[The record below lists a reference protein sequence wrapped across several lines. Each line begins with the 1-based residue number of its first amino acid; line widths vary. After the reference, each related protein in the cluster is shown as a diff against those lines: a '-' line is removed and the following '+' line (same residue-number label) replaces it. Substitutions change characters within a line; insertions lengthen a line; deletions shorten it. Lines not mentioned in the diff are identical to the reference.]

1 MDNKNITIKGARVH
15 NLKNIDV
22 EIPKNKLT
30 VITGMSGSGKSSLAF
45 DTIYNE
51 GQRRYMESI
60 SSYARQFMG
69 SIEKPDVDLIE
80 GLSPAIAIDQKTA
93 GISPRSTVG
102 TMSEVYDYIRLLFTR
117 IGKRNCYICGKKLE
131 KKDLSPRDKK
141 KHRADSIY
149 VCVACG
155 KTYPPILLS
164 SFSFNNPQGACP
176 SCRGLGKR
184 LEIDPDLVFP
194 NMRLTL
200 AEGAIRPWSRA
211 ISQNSI
217 YSKSLKS
224 LAQRYKFSLNTPVG
238 KLTKEIRNKILYGDG
253 DFEGVITN
261 LERRYYETDSDYL
274 RSEIRKYMVEK
285 ICSDCGGKRLNK
297 ETLKITI
304 ENKNIIEWTS
314 LSIDKALSQFDL
326 LLKNISKSDLQIA
339 KNIILEIKK
348 RLQFLQKV
356 GLGYL
361 SLNRSAETLAGG
373 EAQRIR
379 LATLLG
385 SNLAGVIYILDEPSI
400 GLHARDNA
408 KLIKILQ
415 ALRDLGNSVIVV
427 EHDEETITYADY
439 LIDMGPEAGEL
450 GGEIVAAGLPE
461 RVKKSAKSLT
471 ARYLTGKKSIA
482 IPAKRRKAKQF
493 IIIKGAKEF
502 NLKNID
508 VKIPLNTLTVVSGVS
523 GSGKSTLISEIL
535 TKALV
540 KKFYHSHD
548 VPGKH
553 SAIIGTSNIDKVV
566 SVDQSPIGRSPRS
579 NPATFTG
586 IFGIIRDIFAA
597 TEEAR
602 AKKYNAGHF
611 SFNVKG
617 GRCELCKGDGVSK
630 FEMYFLPDVYVTCQ
644 ACGGNRYNP
653 EILEIKYNEKN
664 ITEVLEMT
672 VTEAH
677 EFFSDIPILK
687 HKLGVL
693 EAVGLGYIRLGQPA
707 TTLSGG
713 EAQRIKLATDLA
725 RQDTGKTM
733 YILDEPTT
741 GLHFEDVNRLLKLL
755 QALVDKGNTVLIIE
769 HNMDVIKC
777 ADHIIDLGPEG
788 GEKGGYIVAEGTP
801 EKISQSAK
809 SYTGQYLKKY
819 L

>member
-1 MDNKNITIKGARVH
+1 MDSKKIIIKGARVH
-15 NLKNIDV
+15 NLKNIDI

-69 SIEKPDVDLIE
+69 SIEKPDIDLIE

-117 IGKRNCYICGKKLE
+117 IGKRNCYVCGKKLE
-131 KKDLSPRDKK
+131 KKNLDAKSKK
-141 KHRADSIY
+141 KHKMDSIY
-149 VCVACG
+149 ICVACG

-184 LEIDPDLVFP
+184 LEIDPNLVFP

-211 ISQNSI
+211 TSQNSV
-217 YSKSLKS
+217 YSKTLKS
-224 LAQRYKFSLNTPVG
+224 LAQKYKFSLNTPVG
-238 KLTKEIRNKILYGDG
+238 KLTKDVRNKILYGDG
-253 DFEGVITN
+253 DFEGVVNN

-285 ICSDCGGKRLNK
+285 ICSDCGGKRLK
-297 ETLKITI
+297 QETLKITI
-304 ENKNIIEWTS
+304 NDKNIIDWTS
-314 LSIDKALSQFDL
+314 LSIDEALKQFDL
-326 LLKNISKSDLQIA
+326 LLKNISKQDLQIA

-348 RLQFLQKV
+348 RLQYLQKV

-361 SLNRSAETLAGG
+361 SLDRSAETLAGG

-400 GLHARDNA
+400 GLHARDNE

-415 ALRDLGNSVIVV
+415 ALKDLGNTVIVV
-427 EHDEETITYADY
+427 EHDEETIIHADY
-439 LIDMGPEAGEL
+439 LIDMGPEAGEF

-461 RVKKSAKSLT
+461 KIKTSAKSLT
-471 ARYLTGKKSIA
+471 AQYLTGKKKIE
-482 IPAKRRKAKQF
+482 IPKIIRRKSKQS

-508 VKIPLNTLTVVSGVS
+508 VRIPLNTLTVVSGVS

-540 KKFYHSHD
+540 KKFYNSHAE
-548 VPGKH
+548 PGKH

-597 TEEAR
+597 TEEAK
-602 AKKYNAGHF
+602 AKKYNAVI
-611 SFNVKG
+611 SS
-617 GRCELCKGDGVSK
+617 L
-630 FEMYFLPDVYVTCQ
+630 
-644 ACGGNRYNP
+644 
-653 EILEIKYNEKN
+653 IL
-664 ITEVLEMT
+664 
-672 VTEAH
+672 
-677 EFFSDIPILK
+677 
-687 HKLGVL
+687 
-693 EAVGLGYIRLGQPA
+693 
-707 TTLSGG
+707 
-713 EAQRIKLATDLA
+713 
-725 RQDTGKTM
+725 
-733 YILDEPTT
+733 
-741 GLHFEDVNRLLKLL
+741 
-755 QALVDKGNTVLIIE
+755 
-769 HNMDVIKC
+769 
-777 ADHIIDLGPEG
+777 
-788 GEKGGYIVAEGTP
+788 
-801 EKISQSAK
+801 
-809 SYTGQYLKKY
+809 
-819 L
+819 